1 MTSFNLFTSVSWI
14 ITGFVSAI
22 LSTLFLSKNPKRR
35 LNQLFSIGFIFWSLS
50 MLMNGIN
57 FAVAYYSLTAAN
69 IFRDISVILGIFSA
83 ITLFIA
89 AIGIYFGADSI
100 NWILVIISVAIAA
113 ILSGLGAANDWVTQ
127 DGLGGFKTT
136 DNLLGK
142 ICIQIITAVFVVVA
156 NILLFL
162 TYRSSKNPRAK
173 RRVGFF
179 VIGYSTI
186 IIGLLMYVFDTF
198 INISPYIFP
207 SFAQI
212 AWVMGPILMLV
223 GFYVKT
229 DSEIPSLP
237 TDGLPKLN
245 ESQQLLSAQSEQNI
259 ERPS

>member
-1 MTSFNLFTSVSWI
+1 M

-35 LNQLFSIGFIFWSLS
+35 LNQLFSVGFIFWSLS
-50 MLMNGIN
+50 MLLNGIN
-57 FAVAYYSLTAAN
+57 FAVAYKSLTAAN
-69 IFRDISVILGIFSA
+69 VFRDLSVILGIFSA
-83 ITLFIA
+83 ITLFAA
-89 AIGIYFGADSI
+89 AIGIYYGPDTV
-100 NWILVIISVAIAA
+100 NWVLIVALVVIAA
-113 ILSGLGAANDWVTQ
+113 TLSGLGAANDWVTQ

-162 TYRSSKNPRAK
+162 TYRSSKNPKAK
-173 RRVGFF
+173 RRVLFF

-186 IIGLLMYVFDTF
+186 IIGLLMYVIDTF
-198 INISPYIFP
+198 VDISPYIFP

-212 AWVMGPILMLV
+212 AWVAGPILMLI

-229 DSEIPSLP
+229 EADTPSLP
-237 TDGLPKLN
+237 KDGLIKSETQILT
-245 ESQQLLSAQSEQNI
+245 SQ
-259 ERPS
+259 

>member
-22 LSTLFLSKNPKRR
+22 LSTFFLRKNIKRR
-35 LNQLFSIGFIFWSLS
+35 LNQLFSAGFICWSLS
-50 MLMNGIN
+50 MLFNGIN
-57 FAVAYYSLTAAN
+57 FAIAYSSLTAAN
-69 IFRDISVILGIFSA
+69 IFRDLCVILGIFSA
-83 ITLFIA
+83 MILFVA

-100 NWILVIISVAIAA
+100 RWYVILIFVVIAA
-113 ILSGLGAANDWVTQ
+113 TLSGLGAANDWVTV

-142 ICIQIITAVFVVVA
+142 ICTQIVTAVFVVIA
-156 NILLFL
+156 DILLFL
-162 TYRSSKNPRAK
+162 TYRSSKNPLAK

-198 INISPYIFP
+198 INISPYVFP

-212 AWVMGPILMLV
+212 AWIMGPILMLI

-229 DSEIPSLP
+229 ESEKPSIPK
-237 TDGLPKLN
+237 DGYGN
-245 ESQQLLSAQSEQNI
+245 ESRLLRIEQEQNT